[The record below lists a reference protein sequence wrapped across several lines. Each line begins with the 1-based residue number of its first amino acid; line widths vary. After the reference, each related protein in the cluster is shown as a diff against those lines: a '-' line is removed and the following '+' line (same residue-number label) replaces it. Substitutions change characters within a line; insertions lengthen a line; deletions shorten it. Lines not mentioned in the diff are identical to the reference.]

1 LIDNLYKP
9 LFKEYIKNS
18 EEIYLD
24 FLNNLT
30 FEKLETLYQ
39 EIMEDKNKS
48 NYKNNKLIDFYNKKI
63 NNNNEISDKRN
74 IDDEILVIEKAL
86 LEILTSLKN
95 IKDLQKESLK

>member
-1 LIDNLYKP
+1 
-9 LFKEYIKNS
+9 
-18 EEIYLD
+18 
-24 FLNNLT
+24 
-30 FEKLETLYQ
+30 
-39 EIMEDKNKS
+39 MEDRNKS

-86 LEILTSLKN
+86 FEILTSLKN